1 MLFQNESASLELR
14 VTAYEF
20 PPDAGDR
27 EDRNWLVLRC
37 TWTDE
42 EGTIRKDSNPCLT
55 THELQELTAGL
66 KVLNAGIRDAY
77 ESDFLAAGLSLNARP
92 AGEDFQVDVSFLLP
106 NTMDGDDTAELTC
119 PMTKAELKAL
129 VDELDGLC
137 KKFPERP

>member
-1 MLFQNESASLELR
+1 MLFQNESASLELK

-55 THELQELTAGL
+55 TQELQELTAGL

-77 ESDFLAAGLSLNARP
+77 ESDFLATGLSLN
-92 AGEDFQVDVSFLLP
+92 VSFLLP

-119 PMTKAELKAL
+119 HMTKADLKAL
-129 VDELDGLC
+129 VNELDGLC
-137 KKFPERP
+137 RKFPERP